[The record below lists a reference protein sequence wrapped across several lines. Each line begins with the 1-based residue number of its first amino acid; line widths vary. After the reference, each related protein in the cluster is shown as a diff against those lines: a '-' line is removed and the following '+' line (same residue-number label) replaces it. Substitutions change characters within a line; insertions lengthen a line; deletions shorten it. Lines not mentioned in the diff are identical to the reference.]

1 MTLKQSRR
9 FIGPLLAAFLFVLG
23 GCAGNG
29 ANETTGQYV
38 DDSVI
43 TSKVKSAF
51 VEDSQVSA
59 LNISVTTNKGV
70 VELSGNAKTSAEA
83 NKAAQLARNVNGVK
97 AVRNHIAVSG
107 G

>member
-1 MTLKQSRR
+1 MTFKQPSKLLL
-9 FIGPLLAAFLFVLG
+9 PLATALLFALG

-29 ANETTGQYV
+29 AKETTGEYV

-43 TSKVKSAF
+43 TSKVKTAF
-51 VEDSQVSA
+51 VEDKQVSA

-70 VELSGNAKTSAEA
+70 VELTGNAKSSAEA
-83 NKAAQLARNVNGVK
+83 SKAAQLARDVKGVR

>member
-1 MTLKQSRR
+1 MTSKRSSFL
-9 FIGPLLAAFLFVLG
+9 IAPLAAALLALG
-23 GCAGNG
+23 GCASNG
-29 ANETTGQYV
+29 ASESTGEYV

-51 VEDSQVSA
+51 VSDSQVSA

-70 VELSGNAKTSAEA
+70 VELTGNAKTPSESS
-83 NKAAQLARNVNGVK
+83 KAAQLARDVKGVK
-97 AVRNHIAVSG
+97 AVRNHIAVKG